1 MTPSVRMRPQSMV
14 PMAVDKAGK
23 RSVVSSAAL
32 ARFDEDLMVAPDPI
46 EVLSLWS
53 VSKILNELAA
63 IEYIVGIAD
72 VGESRRVYLS
82 LLK

>member
-1 MTPSVRMRPQSMV
+1 MRPQSMV

-46 EVLSLWS
+46 EVLSL
-53 VSKILNELAA
+53 
-63 IEYIVGIAD
+63 
-72 VGESRRVYLS
+72 
-82 LLK
+82 

>member
-46 EVLSLWS
+46 EVLSL
-53 VSKILNELAA
+53 
-63 IEYIVGIAD
+63 
-72 VGESRRVYLS
+72 
-82 LLK
+82 